1 MTICTTGPKGPDVET
16 RVRMAGHALGWCSY
30 KGVVGMALFTLHV
43 GVRTIQGESGT
54 IMVKGHTIPTCRHM
68 TGRTICTK
76 VTTVRIVLLMA
87 RVAICRCSFKDTVLM
102 ACFASHLCMGSFQL
116 ESRKIM
122 IEFSRL
128 PAIRGMAGPAVGTK
142 TRFVQIVSAMTA
154 IAILWRC
161 RKVSQA
167 VRINMTL
174 STSHFQMLPRQL
186 ELKSTM
192 IELLAKP
199 VYSIMTIQ
207 AGCAI
212 RLNMRLGKAGIHLT
226 VAGIT

>member
-1 MTICTTGPKGPDVET
+1 MEI
-16 RVRMAGHALGWCSY
+16 RVRMAGHALGWCSH
-30 KGVVGMALFTLHV
+30 KGVVGMALFTLHI
-43 GVRTIQGESGT
+43 GMCAIQGESGT
-54 IMVKGHTIPTCRHM
+54 VVVKGHAIPTCRHM
-68 TGRTICTK
+68 TGRTICAK
-76 VTTVRIVLLMA
+76 ATTVCIVLLMA
-87 RVAICRCSFKDTVLM
+87 GIAIRRCSLKDTVLM
-102 ACFASHLCMGSFQL
+102 ARFASYFRMGSFQL

-128 PAIRGMAGPAVGTK
+128 PAIRGMAGPAVGAK
-142 TRFVQIVSAMTA
+142 TRLMRIVSAMTA

-167 VRINMTL
+167 ARVNMAL
-174 STSHFQMLPRQL
+174 CTSHFQMLPRQL
-186 ELKSTM
+186 ELKAIM
-192 IELLAKP
+192 IELFAKP

-212 RLNMRLGKAGIHLT
+212 RLNVRLGKAGIHLT